1 MVPCSWCGTERLT
14 SATVPSQT
22 ALLTSQVVPDT
33 GSSNLWV
40 PSSKC
45 KFTEIPC
52 DLHSKYSAKASSTY
66 VENGTEFAIQYGSG
80 SCAGFLSQDTLTW
93 GDIQVQ
99 GQTFAEVTHEPGIAF
114 IAAKFD
120 GILGLA
126 FPRIAVDGVVPV
138 FNNMVDQG
146 VVDSSVF
153 SFYIN
158 RHESEGELVLGGMD
172 PAHFTGPITYIPL
185 TNQTYWE
192 FALDSVSLDGAH
204 VACGAGAGCHA
215 IADSGTSLLAGPKDV
230 CDAPPTDDLTY
241 WPRPVLLYLC
251 CHPPPLISCRVHLRT
266 RAATDNTLTCAP
278 RQLRLSTR
286 RLGRLGSFRRS
297 ATPSWTSMLTS

>member
-230 CDAPPTDDLTY
+230 RDAPPTDDLHILAS
-241 WPRPVLLYLC
+241 PCAALPLL
-251 CHPPPLISCRVHLRT
+251 PS
-266 RAATDNTLTCAP
+266 
-278 RQLRLSTR
+278 
-286 RLGRLGSFRRS
+286 
-297 ATPSWTSMLTS
+297 TPSDFLPCTSADPSRH

>member
-1 MVPCSWCGTERLT
+1 MHLPLCTSLRERSL
-14 SATVPSQT
+14 PQNFDP
-22 ALLTSQVVPDT
+22 LLTPPCLQVVPDT

-52 DLHSKYSAKASSTY
+52 DLHSKYWAKQSTTY

-80 SCAGFLSQDTLTW
+80 SCSGFLSTDTLTW
-93 GDIQVQ
+93 GDVKVQ

-126 FPRIAVDGVVPV
+126 FPRIAVDGVVPP
-138 FNNMVDQG
+138 FNNMVAQG
-146 VVDSSVF
+146 LIDEPTF

-158 RHESEGELVLGGMD
+158 RHESEGELVLGGAD
-172 PAHFTGPITYIPL
+172 PAHYTGPITYIPL
-185 TNQTYWE
+185 TNETYWE
-192 FALDSVSLDGAH
+192 FALDAVQVAGAP
-204 VACGAGAGCHA
+204 ASCGAGASCHA

-230 CDAPPTDDLTY
+230 RRLPPKPFHVSACPLPPTLASLEC
-241 WPRPVLLYLC
+241 VC
-251 CHPPPLISCRVHLRT
+251 V
-266 RAATDNTLTCAP
+266 
-278 RQLRLSTR
+278 
-286 RLGRLGSFRRS
+286 
-297 ATPSWTSMLTS
+297 